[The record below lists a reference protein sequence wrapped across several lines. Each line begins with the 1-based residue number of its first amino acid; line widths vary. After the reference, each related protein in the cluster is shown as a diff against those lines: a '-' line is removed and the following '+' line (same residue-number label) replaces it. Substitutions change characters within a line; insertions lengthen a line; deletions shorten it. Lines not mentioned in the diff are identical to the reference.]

1 MFRERKFEVLFV
13 DDPIDEF
20 VMDRLR
26 EFEGKE
32 ITAAEK
38 AELDLENANKDGA
51 LSDDDA
57 NTLSG
62 WLKATLGE
70 GVNAVRSSK
79 RLVDS
84 PVVAV
89 ESDKFMTG
97 TMRRTLKMMGKD
109 PSAAGM
115 DSAPDLEINPRHP
128 VVVKLNQLRQSDATL
143 AGLVA
148 EQLFDQAR
156 LASGRLE
163 DPRAMLQRM
172 NTLLSKVVG
181 A

>member
-1 MFRERKFEVLFV
+1 
-13 DDPIDEF
+13 
-20 VMDRLR
+20 
-26 EFEGKE
+26 
-32 ITAAEK
+32 
-38 AELDLENANKDGA
+38 
-51 LSDDDA
+51 
-57 NTLSG
+57 
-62 WLKATLGE
+62 
-70 GVNAVRSSK
+70 
-79 RLVDS
+79 VDS

-97 TMRRTLKMMGKD
+97 TMRRTLKMMGRNASEV
-109 PSAAGM
+109 P

-128 VVVKLNQLRQSDATL
+128 VVVKLNQLRQNDAPL

>member
-1 MFRERKFEVLFV
+1 M
-13 DDPIDEF
+13 
-20 VMDRLR
+20 M
-26 EFEGKE
+26 
-32 ITAAEK
+32 
-38 AELDLENANKDGA
+38 
-51 LSDDDA
+51 
-57 NTLSG
+57 
-62 WLKATLGE
+62 TLGVGTSQHALIAGKTGSGKSTLLHALITNLALWYSPDE
-70 GVNAVRSSK
+70 VEFY
-79 RLVDS
+79 LVDFKKGVEFKTYATHRL
-84 PVVAV
+84 PHARVVAV